1 MALQFVS
8 LQNKMTHPLLVCKA
22 FHNLEN
28 SFISHKGFQFLTS
41 LYEEKSTQ
49 LYHKIAR
56 WPITSWK
63 CPFWLLFFFSGYC
76 CPNSILLQLP
86 GLLELEIYHV
96 HLVIKC
102 ELTKKKVNEKK
113 FFFLEKGSHV
123 VQGWPKMVMTLK
135 QLTLMPGT
143 EIKLT
148 FVQAVW
154 ASSKKIK
161 HPSPSCF

>member
-1 MALQFVS
+1 MTGSPSVSVS
-8 LQNKMTHPLLVCKA
+8 LQNKMTHLLLVCKA

-63 CPFWLLFFFSGYC
+63 CPFWFLFFFSGYC
-76 CPNSILLQLP
+76 FPNSILLQLP

-102 ELTKKKVNEKK
+102 ELTKKSKWKK
-113 FFFLEKGSHV
+113 IFFLGKRIACSSRLAKDGDD
-123 VQGWPKMVMTLK
+123 LK
-135 QLTLMPGT
+135 TTDPY
-143 EIKLT
+143 
-148 FVQAVW
+148 ARYW
-154 ASSKKIK
+154 AQTHLCAGCVSL
-161 HPSPSCF
+161 